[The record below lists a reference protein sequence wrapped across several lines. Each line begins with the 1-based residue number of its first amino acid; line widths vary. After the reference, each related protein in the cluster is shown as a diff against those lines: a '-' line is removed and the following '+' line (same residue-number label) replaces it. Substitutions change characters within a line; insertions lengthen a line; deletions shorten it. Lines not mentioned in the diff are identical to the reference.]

1 MKPLIHHVFTI
12 KNNRPNK
19 KIKTIVGKEKFK
31 SWAKKHYFEDCGE
44 QICFQVEGWNKDFY
58 YKALPF
64 FYLQG
69 KRKGKHRVIFTEL
82 VQKEDHDVIF

>member
-19 KIKTIVGKEKFK
+19 KIKTIIGKEKFK

-44 QICFQVEGWNKDFY
+44 
-58 YKALPF
+58 
-64 FYLQG
+64 
-69 KRKGKHRVIFTEL
+69 
-82 VQKEDHDVIF
+82 